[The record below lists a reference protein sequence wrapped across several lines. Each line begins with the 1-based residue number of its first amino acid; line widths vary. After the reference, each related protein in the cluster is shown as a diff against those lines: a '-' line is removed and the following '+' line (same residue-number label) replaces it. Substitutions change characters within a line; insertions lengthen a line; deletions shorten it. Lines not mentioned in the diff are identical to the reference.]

1 MRGFRPATLPYVR
14 ECINV
19 LRLHYPGRLGAACFY
34 KVPAYFHPV
43 WKLIKP
49 LLDVLA
55 PELRAKVH
63 ILGSD
68 YEEFLR
74 GDLDK
79 EALEFLRADSA
90 VISSHRALKETDE
103 LS

>member
-1 MRGFRPATLPYVR
+1 MGRVCLPLDMRGFRPATLPYVR

-49 LLDVLA
+49 LLD
-55 PELRAKVH
+55 EEIMNKVH
-63 ILGSD
+63 FLPGSVQD
-68 YEEFLR
+68 REDAIEWCNQR
-74 GDLDK
+74 DLP
-79 EALEFLRADSA
+79 
-90 VISSHRALKETDE
+90 VN
-103 LS
+103 